1 MHNVRAKSL
10 QLCLTLCDPKDCSL
24 PDSSAHGILQ
34 ARILKWVAVHSSRG
48 AFWGR
53 DRSLC
58 LLPALADRFFTTRAT
73 WKASGSSS
81 VSSQTWVYN
90 QLFWGRVWNTNLWL
104 MGVYIRHLGQI
115 YQQKMIPTPP
125 FFPFTELCVILKENL
140 QHAWKQVSTPLDKK
154 TKNNQ
159 SQMKWCICC
168 NKLASG
174 DNQVPP
180 FPQTTR
186 QFWHSSQELFYFPD
200 ILKFSIL
207 WSSHIKIILL
217 QSHLCCNCFK
227 MPKSS
232 EFLYLIKLDYMRNA
246 RD

>member
-1 MHNVRAKSL
+1 M
-10 QLCLTLCDPKDCSL
+10 
-24 PDSSAHGILQ
+24 
-34 ARILKWVAVHSSRG
+34 
-48 AFWGR
+48 
-53 DRSLC
+53 
-58 LLPALADRFFTTRAT
+58 
-73 WKASGSSS
+73 
-81 VSSQTWVYN
+81 YN
-90 QLFWGRVWNTNLWL
+90 QLFWGRIWNTNLWL
-104 MGVYIRHLGQI
+104 KGVCIRQLGWI
-115 YQQKMIPTPP
+115 YQQKMISQP
-125 FFPFTELCVILKENL
+125 FFPFTELCVTLKENL
-140 QHAWKQVSTPLDKK
+140 QHAWKQVPTHLDKK

-180 FPQTTR
+180 FPQTTC

-207 WSSHIKIILL
+207 WSSYNKIILF
-217 QSHLCCNCFK
+217 QSHLYCNCFK
-227 MPKSS
+227 ISKSS